1 MIVGY
6 IWAAIQIDL
15 FEKVNIKLVVPYPS
29 NQKDWKPLFVPFDKA
44 RKRIE
49 TLSVQLSDQ
58 FMIIRDYAKQTE
70 GLFAIITGKLVH
82 LQYFNI
88 WTRLIKDPLAE
99 LNMH

>member
-1 MIVGY
+1 M
-6 IWAAIQIDL
+6 
-15 FEKVNIKLVVPYPS
+15 VVPYPS

-70 GLFAIITGKLVH
+70 GLFAIIKGKLVH

-88 WTRLIKDPLAE
+88 
-99 LNMH
+99 